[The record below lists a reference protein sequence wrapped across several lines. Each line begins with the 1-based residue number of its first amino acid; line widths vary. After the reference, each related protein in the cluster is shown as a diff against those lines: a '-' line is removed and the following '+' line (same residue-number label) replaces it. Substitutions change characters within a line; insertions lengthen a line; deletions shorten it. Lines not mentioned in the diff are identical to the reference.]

1 MTFRKLRSALDAW
14 TPTGE
19 QPEPVVALRA
29 AWSEIVGEEIAK
41 NSRPHELE
49 RNALLV
55 VTRSSAWSQQ
65 LAFLSERIVANV
77 RERTG
82 HPIDKVRFRV
92 GRLTAERSAA
102 PARRSVRVKRV
113 VDHRPPVETAQEA
126 LARFREDVQRAQR
139 AKAAAGW
146 KECLQCGVRIAPAA
160 GRFCAPCSNA
170 WSQGRSEQVAR
181 LLFDVPW
188 LGYAGAVGVVEGLT
202 QHEYEAIRRKLLA
215 TWWETLQR
223 IRREKRRR
231 LSTRERLIASSYV
244 LLKSGLDPERI
255 APAVVR
261 DLLGDELHHLIYGN
275 EN

>member
-1 MTFRKLRSALDAW
+1 MTFRTLRSAMEGWA
-14 TPTGE
+14 PTGE
-19 QPEPVVALRA
+19 TPEPIVALRA
-29 AWSEIVGEEIAK
+29 AWPAIVGEEIAK
-41 NSRPHELE
+41 NSRPHEFS
-49 RNALLV
+49 RKGLLV

-65 LAFLSERIVANV
+65 LAFLSERILANV
-77 RERTG
+77 RDRTG
-82 HPIDKVRFRV
+82 ESIEKVRFRV
-92 GRLTAERSAA
+92 GRLISEGA
-102 PARRSVRVKRV
+102 PAPHRRPAHAKRV
-113 VDHRPPVETAQEA
+113 VDHRPPVSTADEA

-146 KECLQCGVRIAPAA
+146 KECLQCGVRIAPSA

-170 WSQGRSEQVAR
+170 WNQGRSEQVAR

-188 LGYAGAVGVVEGLT
+188 LGYAGAAVMVEGLT
-202 QHEYEAIRRKLLA
+202 QHEYESIRRKLLA
-215 TWWETLQR
+215 VWWETLVR
-223 IRREKRRR
+223 IRREGRRR

>member
-1 MTFRKLRSALDAW
+1 MTFRTLRSALEVW

-19 QPEPVVALRA
+19 TPEPIVALRA
-29 AWSEIVGEEIAK
+29 AWPDIVGQEIAK
-41 NSRPHELE
+41 NSRPHELA
-49 RNALLV
+49 RNGLLV

-77 RERTG
+77 RDRIG
-82 HPIDKVRFRV
+82 SPVDRVRFRV
-92 GRLTAERSAA
+92 GRLISEGAAA
-102 PARRSVRVKRV
+102 PARRSTRIKRV
-113 VDHRPPVETAQEA
+113 VDHRAPVQTQHEA
-126 LARFREDVQRAQR
+126 LARFRDDVARAQR

-146 KECLQCGVRIAPAA
+146 KECFQCGVRIAPAA

-170 WSQGRSEQVAR
+170 WAQGRSEQVAR

-188 LGYAGAVGVVEGLT
+188 LGYAGAAAVVEGLSP
-202 QHEYEAIRRKLLA
+202 HEYEGIRRKLLT
-215 TWWETLQR
+215 TWWESLQR
-223 IRREKRRR
+223 IRREGRRR

-244 LLKSGLDPERI
+244 LLKSGLDPDRI

>member
-1 MTFRKLRSALDAW
+1 MTFRRLRSALEIW

-19 QPEPVVALRA
+19 APEPILALRA
-29 AWSEIVGEEIAK
+29 AWPEIVGDEIAK
-41 NSRPHELE
+41 HSRPHELE

-55 VTRSSAWSQQ
+55 VTRSGAWSQQ
-65 LAFLSERIVANV
+65 LAFLSERILANV
-77 RERTG
+77 RQRTG
-82 HPIDKVRFRV
+82 QPVEKIRFRV
-92 GRLTAERSAA
+92 GRLISERAAA
-102 PARRSVRVKRV
+102 PGKRSTRVKRV
-113 VDHRPPVETAQEA
+113 VDHRTPVATAGEA
-126 LARFREDVQRAQR
+126 LARFRDDVMRAQR

-170 WSQGRSEQVAR
+170 WTQGRSEQVAR

-188 LGYAGAVGVVEGLT
+188 LGFAGASAMVEGLT
-202 QHEYEAIRRKLLA
+202 QYEYEGIRRKLLG

-223 IRREKRRR
+223 IRREGRRR
-231 LSTRERLIASSYV
+231 LTTRERLIASSYV

-261 DLLGDELHHLIYGN
+261 DVLGDELHHLIYGN